1 MTRYTFPHFEMTPEA
16 VQPDYAKWQ
25 SVQIGMSLDEVTEI
39 LGQPRKDEYLAA
51 NQPYLSYG
59 YIQLP
64 FVPHP
69 RTYRFLV
76 GFDDHGHV
84 FTKQDPFNGRFSVDG
99 LPTTPE
105 LIVPADMQ
113 VFSHFPRV
121 VDIRWFPVSGKY
133 PVTYT
138 VELGSFPF
146 PELDGAPRGVKWI
159 DEVFESDL
167 VSPYFVTSFGG
178 ACPGRIRVRA
188 RNDLGESNWSDS
200 RRFRFTI

>member
-121 VDIRWFPVSGKY
+121 VDIRCF
-133 PVTYT
+133 
-138 VELGSFPF
+138 L
-146 PELDGAPRGVKWI
+146 
-159 DEVFESDL
+159 
-167 VSPYFVTSFGG
+167 SPASILSH
-178 ACPGRIRVRA
+178 IRSSW
-188 RNDLGESNWSDS
+188 D
-200 RRFRFTI
+200 RFRFLNSTEHRVELSGSMRYSNQTW